1 MNFFADIPEEKA
13 QYLTYMKKGVLWVE
27 KKPYYIVELI
37 KEPEAYYAVVY
48 GVHPGT
54 EKNPQ
59 KAAREVK
66 KEENR
71 FSPATRLGQLASLL
85 LPSKKHIKL
94 EPKPP
99 LFIAPI
105 IPNQVATLTGKRED
119 GFFEREP
126 DKITTI
132 GGEKKYV
139 RGKNTGVF
147 IGLSSIEWED
157 KIIIPK
163 DSILKALNRYKDDM
177 FYDFTGNNEDTGN
190 PLSRYYRE
198 EL

>member
-27 KKPYYIVELI
+27 KKPYYIIELV

-59 KAAREVK
+59 KAAIAVK

-190 PLSRYYRE
+190 PLSRYYRG